1 MRDAIIM
8 IAVVMLSLT
17 AISCDND
24 GGPDMVQICDSS
36 LDDLGNAATS
46 WATSPANHTEI
57 NCNAFKASL
66 LQVLNNCDTQ
76 EYRDLYGGQQ
86 GWEDFVDEI
95 EMLDCSM
102 FP

>member
-1 MRDAIIM
+1 MKNAIIL

-17 AISCDND
+17 AISCGDD
-24 GGPDMVQICDSS
+24 SGPDMEQVCESS
-36 LDDLGNAATS
+36 LDDLGSAAAG

-76 EYRDLYGGQQ
+76 EYWELYGGQQ
-86 GWEDFVDEI
+86 GWDDFIDEI
-95 EMLDCSM
+95 EMLDCST